1 MHVTLLASFVLM
13 KTPVK
18 RSRASEIEG
27 NTGNIEWR
35 WGSRAYSE
43 VGERAIADFVASF
56 MAEHSAR
63 NTAGDEDQGR
73 ARNRQDIEKTYD
85 TMMKD
90 ITRAAGGNLSEV
102 R

>member
-1 MHVTLLASFVLM
+1 MYS
-13 KTPVK
+13 VK
-18 RSRASEIEG
+18 RPRASEVEG
-27 NTGNIEWR
+27 YTGNIEWR

-63 NTAGDEDQGR
+63 NTGGVEHRNR
-73 ARNRQDIEKTYD
+73 ARNREEIEKTHG
-85 TMMKD
+85 TIMRD
-90 ITRAAGGNLSEV
+90 ITRAAGGSLSEV